1 MRGEEARKACP
12 DIHLVQ
18 VPVAHD
24 KADLKL
30 YRDAGSEVCAILAR
44 MGKCERASIDEVYL
58 DITEAATARLIQ
70 DPPQCWVS
78 LDKEALKSHV
88 VGLATDGDAT
98 VEVGHWLQRKDA
110 EQNDQLLACGAAIIA
125 ELRTAVLS
133 ETQFTCSAGIAHN
146 KMLAKLAS
154 GMHKPAQQTIVPSS
168 AVQGL
173 LTDLPINKIG
183 QLGGKLG
190 HLLEVE
196 LGVKT
201 AGDLLQFSE
210 AKLQDLFGM
219 NTGTWLWRTARGING
234 DEVQG
239 RMLPKS
245 HSSGKTF
252 PGPKSLKDLSAV
264 GHWVRELAEVL
275 QERLDMDIEQNN
287 RIARLLTLHAGCH
300 LHSSGADHARK
311 FPSQS
316 CALRYGKEKIADD
329 ANRLFEKALR
339 KFCPTLNLSPRKKGS
354 TASFPWRV
362 TGISLSASNIVA
374 TPMGVDRITRF
385 FGSSAQPIQVSSA
398 DKSSFSDPT
407 SPASSFETSISGES
421 SVLGSASMH
430 TQELIDALD
439 TTHFSTSLVYAEDS
453 QQHSKGKEVHASKLA
468 GKTDVDSLAPSSCV
482 DIGGNALNAAGM
494 EAGSLVD
501 DDGGDMRLNV
511 QSGGLEKSF
520 SQCTFRFPSSN
531 ESEGGNDGDTC
542 TPSFGPVNS
551 FDAFDESLLLSKQT
565 FSSIFNL
572 QQQATPIQKRE
583 PEALEAADLIV
594 ISCSPVDLVEDCS
607 NCGETTSLIA
617 APGTLH
623 ANESCKEAIKDGH
636 RMVADASLRHD
647 QLSSANE
654 LCQDNLIGSTGGES
668 FEPCMRVSKGC
679 RQQGMGRLMDFWQHK
694 LGNNPTE
701 AGSSQKD
708 IVAQYKL
715 EEIDESVLAELPADI
730 RLEFQNL
737 LRIKRR
743 RALKRSTIG
752 DFFKR

>member
-1 MRGEEARKACP
+1 MCVFVLEKRRMPVARPEPVEARVIAHVDLDCFYAQVEQRRHPELRGKPTAVVQYNSWKGGALIAVSYEARKFGVKRSMRGEEARKACP

-300 LHSSGADHARK
+300 LFWSR
-311 FPSQS
+311 
-316 CALRYGKEKIADD
+316 
-329 ANRLFEKALR
+329 
-339 KFCPTLNLSPRKKGS
+339 
-354 TASFPWRV
+354 
-362 TGISLSASNIVA
+362 
-374 TPMGVDRITRF
+374 
-385 FGSSAQPIQVSSA
+385 
-398 DKSSFSDPT
+398 
-407 SPASSFETSISGES
+407 
-421 SVLGSASMH
+421 
-430 TQELIDALD
+430 
-439 TTHFSTSLVYAEDS
+439 
-453 QQHSKGKEVHASKLA
+453 
-468 GKTDVDSLAPSSCV
+468 
-482 DIGGNALNAAGM
+482 
-494 EAGSLVD
+494 
-501 DDGGDMRLNV
+501 
-511 QSGGLEKSF
+511 
-520 SQCTFRFPSSN
+520 
-531 ESEGGNDGDTC
+531 
-542 TPSFGPVNS
+542 
-551 FDAFDESLLLSKQT
+551 
-565 FSSIFNL
+565 
-572 QQQATPIQKRE
+572 
-583 PEALEAADLIV
+583 
-594 ISCSPVDLVEDCS
+594 
-607 NCGETTSLIA
+607 
-617 APGTLH
+617 
-623 ANESCKEAIKDGH
+623 SCKKIPITILCIK
-636 RMVADASLRHD
+636 
-647 QLSSANE
+647 
-654 LCQDNLIGSTGGES
+654 I
-668 FEPCMRVSKGC
+668 
-679 RQQGMGRLMDFWQHK
+679 W
-694 LGNNPTE
+694 
-701 AGSSQKD
+701 
-708 IVAQYKL
+708 
-715 EEIDESVLAELPADI
+715 
-730 RLEFQNL
+730 
-737 LRIKRR
+737 
-743 RALKRSTIG
+743 
-752 DFFKR
+752 